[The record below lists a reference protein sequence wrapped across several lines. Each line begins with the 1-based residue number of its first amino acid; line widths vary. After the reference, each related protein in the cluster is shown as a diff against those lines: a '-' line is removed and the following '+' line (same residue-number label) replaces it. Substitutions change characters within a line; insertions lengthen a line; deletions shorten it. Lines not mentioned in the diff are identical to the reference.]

1 MCLNDSFSKIV
12 AILLAVILMFIV
24 PVFYMREESDRLK
37 QTRIIEEITFFVD
50 GVRNT
55 GILSREDYS
64 RLENILYSLGG
75 GYRISMSH
83 YSHILDE
90 AGKEVLY
97 NQVASFEGEIM
108 DCFGENKDYYL
119 KKHDYLKLI
128 VKNSKGEVLAWY
140 GGSVKYEAY

>member
-1 MCLNDSFSKIV
+1 MSDSFSKVV
-12 AILLAVILMFIV
+12 AILLSVVLMFIV
-24 PVFYMREESDRLK
+24 PIFYMREEADRLK

-64 RLENILYSLGG
+64 RLENVLYHLGG
-75 GYRISMSH
+75 GYRIEMSH

-90 AGKEVLY
+90 NGENVLY
-97 NQVASFEGEIM
+97 NETANYEEQIM
-108 DCFGENKDYYL
+108 ECFQEQKDYYL
-119 KKHDYLKLI
+119 KKYDYLKI
-128 VKNSKGEVLAWY
+128 VIKDNEDKVVAWY

>member
-75 GYRISMSH
+75 GYRISISH

-97 NQVASFEGEIM
+97 NQVANFEGEIM
-108 DCFGENKDYYL
+108 DCFEKNMDYYL

-128 VKNSKGEVLAWY
+128 VKNSNGEVLAWY

>member
-75 GYRISMSH
+75 GYRISISH

-97 NQVASFEGEIM
+97 NQVANFEGEIM
-108 DCFGENKDYYL
+108 DCFGKNMDYYL

-128 VKNSKGEVLAWY
+128 VKNSNGEVLAWY

>member
-90 AGKEVLY
+90 AGEEVLY
-97 NQVASFEGEIM
+97 NQVANFEGEIM
-108 DCFGENKDYYL
+108 DCFGENMDYYM

-128 VKNSKGEVLAWY
+128 VKNGKGEVLAWY

>member
-75 GYRISMSH
+75 GYRISISH

-90 AGKEVLY
+90 TGKEVLY
-97 NQVASFEGEIM
+97 NQVANFEGEIM
-108 DCFGENKDYYL
+108 DCFEKNMDYYL

-128 VKNSKGEVLAWY
+128 VKNSNGEVLAWY